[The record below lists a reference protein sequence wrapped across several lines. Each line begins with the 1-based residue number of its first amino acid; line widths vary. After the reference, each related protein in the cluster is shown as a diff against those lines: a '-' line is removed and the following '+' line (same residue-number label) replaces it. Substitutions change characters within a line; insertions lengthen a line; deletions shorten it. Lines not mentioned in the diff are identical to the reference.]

1 VFIRVHLWF
10 QIDMPIDADRI
21 QADIDVIAACTDT
34 PGVGASRPTFSD
46 AWRRAR
52 DHVAEQAEAAGCKVR
67 IDACGNLHARPNAIA
82 WDAPAWLS
90 GSHIDSV
97 PHGGNFDGVTGIV
110 LPLEVLR
117 VAKDDLKIAM
127 PLELVIWAEEEG
139 TTFGLGML
147 GSRAFVGELSAS
159 RLSELRNT
167 SGQNYLEAG
176 APHGVRAD
184 TIGTTSEKIRP
195 NAYIGLIECH
205 IEQGPGLWIQDC
217 AIAVVT
223 AIAGRRQYKVTLKGQ
238 ANHAG
243 STMMHDRRDALA
255 GASEIV
261 LAMER
266 YGRDLGHR
274 SVVTVGQINA
284 SPNAINVINEEVV
297 LTIDF
302 RSPQQEILARGDP
315 KIRQFVESIANG
327 RGLELSIDE
336 TEMQLVTEMDAAVV
350 NKIQRVAK
358 AHCPGGQIE
367 QSTSGALHDAAILAP
382 HVPTAMLFVASRDG
396 ISHNPGEFSRISD
409 LALAGKVL
417 FDAVRDRRLE

>member
-1 VFIRVHLWF
+1 
-10 QIDMPIDADRI
+10 M
-21 QADIDVIAACTDT
+21 IAACTDT
-34 PGVGASRPTFSD
+34 PGAGASRPTFSD

-52 DHVAEQAEAAGCKVR
+52 DYVAEQCEVAGCKVR
-67 IDACGNLHARPNAIA
+67 VDACGNLHARPNAIA
-82 WDAPAWLS
+82 WDAPVWLS

-117 VAKDDLKIAM
+117 VAKEDAKIAI
-127 PLELVIWAEEEG
+127 PLELIIWAEEEG

-159 RLSELRNT
+159 RLSELKNAQE
-167 SGQNYLEAG
+167 QNYVEAG

-184 TIGTTSEKIRP
+184 AIGSQSEKLRP

-205 IEQGPGLWIQDC
+205 IEQGPGLWNQDC
-217 AIAVVT
+217 SIAVVT
-223 AIAGRRQYKVTLKGQ
+223 AIAGRRQYKVSLKGQ

-255 GASEIV
+255 GAAEVIG
-261 LAMER
+261 AMER
-266 YGRDLGHR
+266 YGRDLGNR

-284 SPNAINVINEEVV
+284 SPNAINVINDQVV
-297 LTIDF
+297 FTIDF
-302 RSPQQEILARGDP
+302 RSPQQEVLARGDP
-315 KIRQFVESIANG
+315 KVRQLVEQIANN

-336 TEMQLVTEMDAAVV
+336 TEMQLVTEMDRAVV
-350 NKIQRVAK
+350 GKIERVAK
-358 AHCPGGQIE
+358 QHCPGGQIE

-382 HVPTAMLFVASRDG
+382 HVPTAMIFVASRDG